1 MGILLLTTNLSIIPF
16 QSGPSLQAGAELF
29 GDKTM
34 DYILFWWWQKKNQ
47 YPEFYQER
55 LPLFGEKY
63 GMIQF
68 QSLKHILFYGILYTQ
83 LSLISN

>member
-1 MGILLLTTNLSIIPF
+1 MDHLYKLELNSLEIRLWIIF
-16 QSGPSLQAGAELF
+16 CSDGGR
-29 GDKTM
+29 K
-34 DYILFWWWQKKNQ
+34 KKNQ